1 MATDARRAV
10 ERSSLAERP
19 GLSER
24 PSPVERAVPAEQF
37 DDLEQQHQAA
47 TFGMWVF
54 LITEVM
60 LFGGMFTAYTAY
72 RFFYAEGFAEGSSH
86 MSIVLGSVNTV
97 VLIVSSLTM
106 ALAVHAAQT
115 GTRGKLVGFLG
126 ATLVLGLV
134 FIGIKA
140 VEYWQHYQE
149 GLVPGL
155 RFTFE
160 GALAKP
166 VELFFLF
173 YFIMTGIHAVHLTI
187 GVGVVSTLLVMAR
200 RGHFTPDAHD
210 PIEVVG
216 LYWHFVDM
224 VWIFLLPLL
233 YLFGLG

>member
-1 MATDARRAV
+1 MATEARRAIP
-10 ERSSLAERP
+10 RP
-19 GLSER
+19 
-24 PSPVERAVPAEQF
+24 VPAEQF
-37 DDLEQQHQAA
+37 DDLEQQHRAA
-47 TFGMWVF
+47 AFGMWVF

-72 RFFYAEGFAEGSSH
+72 RFLYAEGFAEGSRH
-86 MSIVLGSVNTV
+86 MDLLLGSVNTA

-106 ALAVHAAQT
+106 ALAVHAVQ
-115 GTRGKLVGFLG
+115 RGARGQLVAYLA
-126 ATLVLGLV
+126 ATLLLGLA
-134 FIGIKA
+134 FLGIKA

-160 GALAKP
+160 GPLAKP

-187 GVGVVSTLLVMAR
+187 GLCVVATLLVMAR
-200 RGHFTPDAHD
+200 RGHFSPAAHD
-210 PIEVVG
+210 PVELTG
-216 LYWHFVDM
+216 LYWHFVDI
-224 VWIFLLPLL
+224 VWIFLFPLL

>member
-1 MATDARRAV
+1 MATDVRHAV
-10 ERSSLAERP
+10 EHRSLAERP
-19 GLSER
+19 TLPEHS
-24 PSPVERAVPAEQF
+24 ALAEQF

-72 RFFYAEGFAEGSSH
+72 RFVYSEGFAEGSRH

-106 ALAVHAAQT
+106 ALAVHSAQT
-115 GTRGKLVGFLG
+115 GSRRKLVGCLG
-126 ATLVLGLV
+126 VTLVLGLA

-160 GALAKP
+160 GPLARP

-187 GVGVVSTLLVMAR
+187 GVGLVATLLVLAR
-200 RGHFTPDAHD
+200 RGHFSPAAHS
-210 PIEVVG
+210 PVEVIG